1 MTERA
6 LREVYRPAPA
16 AGERPLSAG
25 SGQTGSPARARRLRA
40 EWICVPVTL
49 VLIFG
54 GWEWYVTARDVSPLI
69 LPPPS
74 KIVAAL
80 NSGIQSGVLVSAFL
94 FTLKEIIF
102 GYLLSV
108 IAAVVLGTLISQ
120 FRLIEATIYPYVVS
134 LQTLPKIAIAPLI
147 LVWVGLGIESKI
159 IIAALVSFF
168 PMLVN
173 TIVGL
178 KSASADK
185 LELMHA
191 LTASRT
197 KTFFLVKLPEALP
210 YIFAGLQIGIVLAVL
225 GAIVGEFVGSKDGL
239 GYLIIQMNFNLDV
252 AGMFA
257 VLVILGIMGVLLN
270 FLISALRRRVIFWQ
284 RTDVNS
290 I

>member
-1 MTERA
+1 MKQVSSPATNAR
-6 LREVYRPAPA
+6 RPMNVTPPA
-16 AGERPLSAG
+16 ARTL
-25 SGQTGSPARARRLRA
+25 PARVLAHVRGRP
-40 EWICVPVTL
+40 EWVCVPLTL
-49 VLIFG
+49 VLAIG
-54 GWEWYVTARDVSPLI
+54 GWEWYVKAYQVSILI

-74 KIVAAL
+74 QIVSAL
-80 NSGIQSGVLVSAFL
+80 YSGLASGVYVKALLV
-94 FTLKEIIF
+94 TLQAILLGF
-102 GYLLSV
+102 LLSASV
-108 IAAVVLGTLISQ
+108 ALVLGTLISQ
-120 FRLIEATIYPYVVS
+120 VRLVEATVYPYVVA

-178 KSASADK
+178 KSASEDK

-210 YIFAGLQIGIVLAVL
+210 FIFAGLQIGIVLAVL
-225 GAIVGEFVGSKDGL
+225 GAIVGEFVGAKAGL
-239 GYLIIQMNFNLDV
+239 GYLIIQMNYTMDV

-257 VLVILGIMGVLLN
+257 VLVILGVMGVALN
-270 FLISALRRRVIFWQ
+270 VLIAMLRKRVIFWQ
-284 RTDVNS
+284 RTEVNT

>member
-1 MTERA
+1 LLGAGAGARSEK
-6 LREVYRPAPA
+6 A
-16 AGERPLSAG
+16 AVA
-25 SGQTGSPARARRLRA
+25 ARGAFLQRLLARVRTQP
-40 EWICVPVTL
+40 EWVCVPLTL
-49 VLIFG
+49 VLLIG
-54 GWEWYVTARDVSPLI
+54 GWEWYVTAHKVSTLI

-74 KIVAAL
+74 DIVTAL
-80 NSGIQSGVLVSAFL
+80 YSGLANGVYVKALYV
-94 FTLKEIIF
+94 TLQAIVLGF
-102 GYLLSV
+102 LLSASV
-108 IAAVVLGTLISQ
+108 AFILGTLISQ
-120 FRLIEATIYPYVVS
+120 VRLLEATIYPYVVA

-225 GAIVGEFVGSKDGL
+225 GAIVGEFVGSKAGL
-239 GYLIIQMNFNLDV
+239 GYLIIQMNYTMDV

-257 VLVILGIMGVLLN
+257 VLVILGVMGVALN
-270 FLISALRRRVIFWQ
+270 VLITVLRKRIIFWQ
-284 RTDVNS
+284 RTDVTA

>member
-1 MTERA
+1 MNQVSSPGIDTRQSTNTA
-6 LREVYRPAPA
+6 PPASRTLAARVLAHVRSRP
-16 AGERPLSAG
+16 
-25 SGQTGSPARARRLRA
+25 
-40 EWICVPVTL
+40 EWVCVPLTL
-49 VLIFG
+49 VLAIG
-54 GWEWYVTARDVSPLI
+54 GWEWYVKAYQVSILI
-69 LPPPS
+69 LPSPS
-74 KIVAAL
+74 QI
-80 NSGIQSGVLVSAFL
+80 VSAL
-94 FTLKEIIF
+94 YSGLANGVYVKALLVTLQAIVLGF
-102 GYLLSV
+102 LLSASV
-108 IAAVVLGTLISQ
+108 AFVLGTLISQ
-120 FRLIEATIYPYVVS
+120 VRLVEATIYPYVVA

-178 KSASADK
+178 KSASEDK

-225 GAIVGEFVGSKDGL
+225 GAIVGEFVGAKAGL
-239 GYLIIQMNFNLDV
+239 GYLIIQMNYTMDV

-257 VLVILGIMGVLLN
+257 ILVILGVMGVVLN
-270 FLISALRRRVIFWQ
+270 VLIAMLRKRVIFWQ
-284 RTDVNS
+284 RTDVNT

>member
-1 MTERA
+1 MPHGRRNGWLAAVRA
-6 LREVYRPAPA
+6 QP
-16 AGERPLSAG
+16 
-25 SGQTGSPARARRLRA
+25 
-40 EWICVPVTL
+40 EWVCVPVTL
-49 VLIFG
+49 VLLFG
-54 GWEWYVTARDVSPLI
+54 GWEWYVTARNVSPLI
-69 LPPPS
+69 LPAPS
-74 KIVAAL
+74 KIAAAL
-80 NSGIQSGVLVSAFL
+80 YDGIASGVLIDAFL
-94 FTLKEIIF
+94 FTLKEIVL
-102 GYLLSV
+102 GYLLSAV
-108 IAAVVLGTLISQ
+108 AAFVLGTLISQ
-120 FRLIEATIYPYVVS
+120 YRLVEATIYPYVVS

-191 LTASRT
+191 LTASRA

-225 GAIVGEFVGSKDGL
+225 GAIVGEFVGSKAGL

-257 VLVILGIMGVLLN
+257 VLVILGVMGVFLN
-270 FLISALRRRVIFWQ
+270 FLISTLRRRIIFWQ
-284 RTDVNS
+284 RTDVHT

>member
-1 MTERA
+1 MSQLSPPGA
-6 LREVYRPAPA
+6 VARPISETPA
-16 AGERPLSAG
+16 VVAG
-25 SGQTGSPARARRLRA
+25 TFPARVLSRVRRRP
-40 EWICVPVTL
+40 EWACVPITL
-49 VLIFG
+49 ILAIG
-54 GWEWYVTARDVSPLI
+54 GWEWYVAAYKVSSLI

-74 KIVAAL
+74 HIVSAL
-80 NSGIQSGVLVSAFL
+80 YTGLASGVYVKALLV
-94 FTLKEIIF
+94 TLQAILLGF
-102 GYLLSV
+102 LLSASV
-108 IAAVVLGTLISQ
+108 AFVLGTLISQ
-120 FRLIEATIYPYVVS
+120 VRLIEATLYPYVVA

-178 KSASADK
+178 KSTSEDK

-225 GAIVGEFVGSKDGL
+225 GAIVGEFVGAKAGL
-239 GYLIIQMNFNLDV
+239 GYLIIQMNYTMDV

-257 VLVILGIMGVLLN
+257 VLVILGVMGVVLN
-270 FLISALRRRVIFWQ
+270 VLITVLRRRVIFWQ
-284 RTDVNS
+284 RTDVNA

>member
-1 MTERA
+1 MNELTSLEARTGT
-6 LREVYRPAPA
+6 RSVEA
-16 AGERPLSAG
+16 AAATRGVFSQRLLARV
-25 SGQTGSPARARRLRA
+25 RARP
-40 EWICVPVTL
+40 EWVCIPLTL
-49 VLIFG
+49 VLLIG
-54 GWEWYVTARDVSPLI
+54 GWEWYVTAHKVSSLI

-74 KIVAAL
+74 DIVTAL
-80 NSGIQSGVLVSAFL
+80 YSGIANGVYVSAMYA
-94 FTLKEIIF
+94 TLQAIVLGF
-102 GYLLSV
+102 LLSASV
-108 IAAVVLGTLISQ
+108 AFILGTLISQ
-120 FRLIEATIYPYVVS
+120 IRLLEATIYPYVVA

-178 KSASADK
+178 KSAPADK

-191 LTASRT
+191 LAASPT

-210 YIFAGLQIGIVLAVL
+210 FIFAGLQIGIVLAVL
-225 GAIVGEFVGSKDGL
+225 GAIVGEFVGSKAGL
-239 GYLIIQMNFNLDV
+239 GYLIIQMNYTMDV

-257 VLVILGIMGVLLN
+257 VLVILGVMGIALNVFITVLRKR
-270 FLISALRRRVIFWQ
+270 IIFWQ
-284 RTDVNS
+284 RTEVTT

>member
-1 MTERA
+1 MDKAPPEA
-6 LREVYRPAPA
+6 LA
-16 AGERPLSAG
+16 A
-25 SGQTGSPARARRLRA
+25 ARAEIGVSFSARILRRLTSRIRSQP
-40 EWICVPVTL
+40 EWVCVPLTL
-49 VLIFG
+49 VLAIG
-54 GWEWYVTARDVSPLI
+54 GWEWYVKAYQVSIVI

-74 KIVAAL
+74 QIVSAL
-80 NSGIQSGVLVSAFL
+80 YSGLASGVYLKALAV
-94 FTLKEIIF
+94 TLQAIVLGF
-102 GYLLSV
+102 LLSASV
-108 IAAVVLGTLISQ
+108 AFVLGTLISQ
-120 FRLIEATIYPYVVS
+120 VRLLEATIYPYVVA

-191 LTASRT
+191 LTASPA
-197 KTFFLVKLPEALP
+197 KTFFLVRLPEALP

-225 GAIVGEFVGSKDGL
+225 GAIVGEFVGAKAGL
-239 GYLIIQMNFNLDV
+239 GYLIIQMNYTMDV

-257 VLVILGIMGVLLN
+257 VLVILGVMGVALN
-270 FLISALRRRVIFWQ
+270 VLITVVRRRVIFWQ
-284 RTDVNS
+284 RTDVNT

>member
-1 MTERA
+1 MNGRHLGDVPSGAPGAVDRRGMPHGRRNGWLAAVRA
-6 LREVYRPAPA
+6 QP
-16 AGERPLSAG
+16 
-25 SGQTGSPARARRLRA
+25 
-40 EWICVPVTL
+40 EWVCVPVTL
-49 VLIFG
+49 VLLFG
-54 GWEWYVTARDVSPLI
+54 GWEWYVTARNVSPLI
-69 LPPPS
+69 LPAPS
-74 KIVAAL
+74 KIAAAL
-80 NSGIQSGVLVSAFL
+80 YDGIASGVLIDAFL
-94 FTLKEIIF
+94 FTLKEIVL
-102 GYLLSV
+102 GYLLSAV
-108 IAAVVLGTLISQ
+108 AAFVLGTLISQ
-120 FRLIEATIYPYVVS
+120 YRLVEATIYPYVVS

-191 LTASRT
+191 LTASRA

-225 GAIVGEFVGSKDGL
+225 GAIVGEFVGSKAGL

-257 VLVILGIMGVLLN
+257 VLVILGVMGVFLN
-270 FLISALRRRVIFWQ
+270 FLISTLRRRIIFWQ
-284 RTDVNS
+284 RTDVHT

>member
-1 MTERA
+1 MTQGVASRPPENLGSGASRA
-6 LREVYRPAPA
+6 SARSGSARLA
-16 AGERPLSAG
+16 ARIRERP
-25 SGQTGSPARARRLRA
+25 
-40 EWICVPVTL
+40 EWVCVPLTL
-49 VLIFG
+49 VVLVG
-54 GWEWYVTARDVSPLI
+54 GWEWYVKAYQVSAVI

-74 KIVAAL
+74 QIVRAL
-80 NSGIQSGVLVSAFL
+80 YSGLASGVYVKALGV
-94 FTLKEIIF
+94 TLQAIVLGF
-102 GYLLSV
+102 LLS
-108 IAAVVLGTLISQ
+108 ASLAFALGTLISQ
-120 FRLIEATIYPYVVS
+120 VRLLEATIYPYVVA

-178 KSASADK
+178 KSTSADK

-191 LTASRT
+191 LTASRV

-225 GAIVGEFVGSKDGL
+225 GAIVGEFVGAKAGL
-239 GYLIIQMNFNLDV
+239 GYLIIQMNYTMDV

-257 VLVILGIMGVLLN
+257 VLVILGVMGVTLNLLIT
-270 FLISALRRRVIFWQ
+270 FVRRRVIFWQ
-284 RTDVNS
+284 RTDVS
-290 I
+290 AI

>member
-1 MTERA
+1 MDKA
-6 LREVYRPAPA
+6 LPEALAAARSQPGGMRWLAARVRHRP
-16 AGERPLSAG
+16 
-25 SGQTGSPARARRLRA
+25 
-40 EWICVPVTL
+40 EWICVPLTL
-49 VLIFG
+49 VIAIG
-54 GWEWYVTARDVSPLI
+54 GWEWYVKAYQVSIVI

-74 KIVAAL
+74 QIASAL
-80 NSGIQSGVLVSAFL
+80 YSGLASGVYLKALAV
-94 FTLKEIIF
+94 TLQAIVLGF
-102 GYLLSV
+102 LLSASV
-108 IAAVVLGTLISQ
+108 AFVLGTLISQ
-120 FRLIEATIYPYVVS
+120 IRLLEATIYPYVVA

-210 YIFAGLQIGIVLAVL
+210 YMFAGLQIGIVLAVL
-225 GAIVGEFVGSKDGL
+225 GAIVGEFVGAKAGL
-239 GYLIIQMNFNLDV
+239 GYLIIQMNYTMDV

-257 VLVILGIMGVLLN
+257 VLVILGVMGVALN
-270 FLISALRRRVIFWQ
+270 VLITVVRRRVIFWQ
-284 RTDVNS
+284 RTDVTA

>member
-1 MTERA
+1 MDKA
-6 LREVYRPAPA
+6 LPEALA
-16 AGERPLSAG
+16 A
-25 SGQTGSPARARRLRA
+25 ARAETGVSSGARNLRRLTSRIRSQP
-40 EWICVPVTL
+40 EWICVPLTL
-49 VLIFG
+49 VLAIG
-54 GWEWYVTARDVSPLI
+54 GWEWYVKAYQVSIVI

-74 KIVAAL
+74 QIVSAL
-80 NSGIQSGVLVSAFL
+80 YSGLASGVYLKALAV
-94 FTLKEIIF
+94 TLQAIVLGF
-102 GYLLSV
+102 LLSASV
-108 IAAVVLGTLISQ
+108 AFVLGTLISQ
-120 FRLIEATIYPYVVS
+120 IRLLEATIYPYVVA

-185 LELMHA
+185 LELMRA
-191 LTASRT
+191 LTASPA

-225 GAIVGEFVGSKDGL
+225 GAIVGEFVGAKAGL
-239 GYLIIQMNFNLDV
+239 GYLIIQMNYTMDV

-257 VLVILGIMGVLLN
+257 VLVILGVMGVALN
-270 FLISALRRRVIFWQ
+270 VLITVVRKRVIFWQ
-284 RTDVNS
+284 RTDVNT

>member
-1 MTERA
+1 LRRRRAVAARAALSARA
-6 LREVYRPAPA
+6 L
-16 AGERPLSAG
+16 
-25 SGQTGSPARARRLRA
+25 ARVRA
-40 EWICVPVTL
+40 QPEWVCVPLTL
-49 VLIFG
+49 VLIIG
-54 GWEWYVTARDVSPLI
+54 GWEWYVTAYKVSTLI

-74 KIVAAL
+74 HIVMAL
-80 NSGIQSGVLVSAFL
+80 YSGLASGVYVKALLV
-94 FTLKEIIF
+94 TLQAIVLGF
-102 GYLLSV
+102 LLS
-108 IAAVVLGTLISQ
+108 AAVAFVLGTLISQ
-120 FRLIEATIYPYVVS
+120 VRLLEATIYPYVVA

-178 KSASADK
+178 KAASADK

-197 KTFFLVKLPEALP
+197 KTFYLVKLPEALP

-225 GAIVGEFVGSKDGL
+225 GAIVGEFVGAKAGL
-239 GYLIIQMNFNLDV
+239 GYLIIQMNYTMDV

-257 VLVILGIMGVLLN
+257 VLVILGLMGVALN
-270 FLISALRRRVIFWQ
+270 VVVTVLRRRIIFWQ
-284 RTDVNS
+284 RTDVS
-290 I
+290 AI

>member
-1 MTERA
+1 MD
-6 LREVYRPAPA
+6 RPASTTLQPA
-16 AGERPLSAG
+16 AGAATRNWVARMRAEVRRRP
-25 SGQTGSPARARRLRA
+25 
-40 EWICVPVTL
+40 EWICVPLTL
-49 VLIFG
+49 VLAIG
-54 GWEWYVTARDVSPLI
+54 GWEWYVKAYHVSAVI

-74 KIVAAL
+74 QIVSAL
-80 NSGIQSGVLVSAFL
+80 HSGLASGVYVKALLV
-94 FTLKEIIF
+94 TLQAIVLGF
-102 GYLLSV
+102 LLSASV
-108 IAAVVLGTLISQ
+108 AFILGTLISQ
-120 FRLIEATIYPYVVS
+120 IRLLEATIYPYVVA

-178 KSASADK
+178 KSAGADK

-225 GAIVGEFVGSKDGL
+225 GAIVGEFVGAKAGL
-239 GYLIIQMNFNLDV
+239 GYLIIQMNYTMDV

-257 VLVILGIMGVLLN
+257 VLVLLGLMGVALN
-270 FLISALRRRVIFWQ
+270 IFITLVRRRVIFWQ
-284 RTDVNS
+284 RTDVNT

>member
-1 MTERA
+1 MNDLSSPGAGTGARSVEAAAAARGA
-6 LREVYRPAPA
+6 LLQRLLARV
-16 AGERPLSAG
+16 
-25 SGQTGSPARARRLRA
+25 RARP
-40 EWICVPVTL
+40 EWVCVPLTL
-49 VLIFG
+49 VLLIG
-54 GWEWYVTARDVSPLI
+54 GWQWYVTAHKVSTLI

-74 KIVAAL
+74 DIVTAL
-80 NSGIQSGVLVSAFL
+80 YSGLASGVYVKALYA
-94 FTLKEIIF
+94 TLQAIVLGF
-102 GYLLSV
+102 LLSASV
-108 IAAVVLGTLISQ
+108 AFILGTLISQ
-120 FRLIEATIYPYVVS
+120 VRLLEATIYPYVVA

-173 TIVGL
+173 TIAGL
-178 KSASADK
+178 KSAPADK

-225 GAIVGEFVGSKDGL
+225 GAIVGEFVGSKAGL
-239 GYLIIQMNFNLDV
+239 GYLIIQMNYTMDV

-257 VLVILGIMGVLLN
+257 VLVILGVMGVALN
-270 FLISALRRRVIFWQ
+270 VLITVLRKRIIFWQ
-284 RTDVNS
+284 RTDVS
-290 I
+290 AI

>member
-1 MTERA
+1 MNEVPSSGLAPRA
-6 LREVYRPAPA
+6 PEKKPAVSSRAPTARVLAQLRRRP
-16 AGERPLSAG
+16 
-25 SGQTGSPARARRLRA
+25 

-49 VLIFG
+49 VLAIG
-54 GWEWYVTARDVSPLI
+54 GWEWYVAAYHVSAVI

-74 KIVAAL
+74 QIVRAL
-80 NSGIQSGVLVSAFL
+80 YSGLANGLYVKALLV
-94 FTLKEIIF
+94 TLQAILLGF
-102 GYLLSV
+102 LLSASV
-108 IAAVVLGTLISQ
+108 AFVLGTLISQ
-120 FRLIEATIYPYVVS
+120 VRLLEATIYPYIVA

-191 LTASRT
+191 LAASRT

-210 YIFAGLQIGIVLAVL
+210 YVFAGLQIGIVLAVL
-225 GAIVGEFVGSKDGL
+225 GAIVGEFVGAKAGL
-239 GYLIIQMNFNLDV
+239 GYLIIQMNYTMDV

-257 VLVILGIMGVLLN
+257 VLVILGVMGVALN
-270 FLISALRRRVIFWQ
+270 VLITVVRKRVIFWQ
-284 RTDVNS
+284 RTDVNA

>member
-1 MTERA
+1 MNDLSSLRA
-6 LREVYRPAPA
+6 G
-16 AGERPLSAG
+16 AG
-25 SGQTGSPARARRLRA
+25 TGSDKAAAVRGALFQRLLARVRARP
-40 EWICVPVTL
+40 EWVCVPLTL
-49 VLIFG
+49 VLLVG
-54 GWEWYVTARDVSPLI
+54 GWEWYVSAYKVSTLI

-74 KIVAAL
+74 HIVTALYTGLANGIYVKALLVTLQAIVLGFLLAA
-80 NSGIQSGVLVSAFL
+80 SIAF
-94 FTLKEIIF
+94 I
-102 GYLLSV
+102 
-108 IAAVVLGTLISQ
+108 LGTLISQ
-120 FRLIEATIYPYVVS
+120 VRLLEATIYPYVVA

-191 LTASRT
+191 LAASRA

-225 GAIVGEFVGSKDGL
+225 GAIVGEFVGAKAGL
-239 GYLIIQMNFNLDV
+239 GYLIIQMNYTMDV

-257 VLVILGIMGVLLN
+257 VLVILGAMGVILN
-270 FLISALRRRVIFWQ
+270 VFISVLRKRVIFWQ
-284 RTDVNS
+284 RTDVS
-290 I
+290 AI

>member
-1 MTERA
+1 MEKTSAKALPRA
-6 LREVYRPAPA
+6 APETSVAVSRDGWHRAMAQIRTRP
-16 AGERPLSAG
+16 
-25 SGQTGSPARARRLRA
+25 
-40 EWICVPVTL
+40 EWVCVPLTL
-49 VLIFG
+49 VLALG
-54 GWEWYVTARDVSPLI
+54 GWEWYVKAYQVSAVI

-74 KIVAAL
+74 QIVSAL
-80 NSGIQSGVLVSAFL
+80 YSGLASGVYMKALAV
-94 FTLKEIIF
+94 TLQAIVLGF
-102 GYLLSV
+102 LLSASV
-108 IAAVVLGTLISQ
+108 AFVLGTLISQ
-120 FRLIEATIYPYVVS
+120 IRLLEATIYPYVIA

-191 LTASRT
+191 LTASHT

-225 GAIVGEFVGSKDGL
+225 GAIVGEFVGAKAGL
-239 GYLIIQMNFNLDV
+239 GYLIIQMNYTMDV

-257 VLVILGIMGVLLN
+257 VLVILGVMGVALN
-270 FLISALRRRVIFWQ
+270 VLITVVRKRVIFWQ
-284 RTDVNS
+284 RTDVS
-290 I
+290 AI

>member
-1 MTERA
+1 MSDHH
-6 LREVYRPAPA
+6 LRDVESAAAATKDRYAA
-16 AGERPLSAG
+16 AGA
-25 SGQTGSPARARRLRA
+25 SGTRQRRVRL
-40 EWICVPVTL
+40 EWVCMPVTL

-54 GWEWYVTARDVSPLI
+54 GWEWYVTAKEVSPLI

-74 KIVAAL
+74 KIAAAL
-80 NSGIQSGVLVSAFL
+80 YDGIASGILVDAFL
-94 FTLKEIIF
+94 FTLKEIVF

-108 IAAVVLGTLISQ
+108 FAALVLGTLVSQ
-120 FRLIEATIYPYVVS
+120 FRLVEATVYPYVVS

-178 KSASADK
+178 RSASADK

-197 KTFFLVKLPEALP
+197 KTFFLVKVPEALP

-225 GAIVGEFVGSKDGL
+225 GAIVGEFVGSKAGL

-257 VLVILGIMGVLLN
+257 VLVILGLMGVLLN
-270 FLISALRRRVIFWQ
+270 FLIGALRRRVIFWQ
-284 RTDVNS
+284 RTDVHT